1 MKVLQTTIIALLFM
15 GLFSTSFAD
24 SIETMGGGIY
34 HKENPLV
41 CIMEPEP
48 VIQERFYD
56 ELSELY
62 QQTKANNDIP
72 LN

>member
-1 MKVLQTTIIALLFM
+1 MKVLQTTVITLLFM

-48 VIQERFYD
+48 ELQERFYD
-56 ELSELY
+56 ELL
-62 QQTKANNDIP
+62 
-72 LN
+72 L